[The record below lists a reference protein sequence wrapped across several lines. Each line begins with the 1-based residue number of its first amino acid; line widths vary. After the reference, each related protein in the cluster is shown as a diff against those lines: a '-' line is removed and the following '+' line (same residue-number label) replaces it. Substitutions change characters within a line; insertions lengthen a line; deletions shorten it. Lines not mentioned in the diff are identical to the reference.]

1 MLRDSLCLCRSQL
14 VLDVARVLW
23 CNCLSLWIV
32 NSLLLKGAEQN
43 YYFYS
48 QLERADSFPTENMT
62 TQKIICQSLFFW
74 VFFFPLGASQFSFS
88 CCHSH
93 LQISHKTLQ
102 MLKERRPFLQNFMYF
117 LKDWFLHA
125 RVSGFLSVAW
135 VRLPLEKELAP
146 WIQCGRHVDSICYA
160 IYFMF

>member
-1 MLRDSLCLCRSQL
+1 M
-14 VLDVARVLW
+14 ARVLW
-23 CNCLSLWIV
+23 CNHLSLWIV

-48 QLERADSFPTENMT
+48 RLERADSFPTKKHDNP
-62 TQKIICQSLFFW
+62 KNYLPKFGFSW
-74 VFFFPLGASQFSFS
+74 VVFFLGASQFSSS

-93 LQISHKTLQ
+93 LQIFCKILQ
-102 MLKERRPFLQNFMYF
+102 MLKERRPFLQNFVYF
-117 LKDWFLHA
+117 HKGWFLHA

-146 WIQCGRHVDSICYA
+146 WIQCGRHADSICYA